1 MQTTLGNL
9 SQTSGSM
16 AQVFDGVDS
25 TLDTLNMSMT
35 QLKGAIESASDK
47 INTTLDKLEA
57 ASEDEKAD
65 IIVNLLSGNPEK
77 LGSFFQSRCR
87 YQIIISTR

>member
-1 MQTTLGNL
+1 MISSMSSVLDSMQTTLGNL

-35 QLKGAIESASDK
+35 QLKGVIESASDK
-47 INTTLDKLEA
+47 IKMCIRDRLNTVKKLRHR
-57 ASEDEKAD
+57 
-65 IIVNLLSGNPEK
+65 
-77 LGSFFQSRCR
+77 QSRLR
-87 YQIIISTR
+87 

>member
-1 MQTTLGNL
+1 
-9 SQTSGSM
+9 M

-35 QLKGAIESASDK
+35 QLKGVIESASDK

-57 ASEDEKAD
+57 ALRMK
-65 IIVNLLSGNPEK
+65 K
-77 LGSFFQSRCR
+77 L
-87 YQIIISTR
+87 IS